1 MEADPAHSDENAR
14 DALADALLEEGAG
27 TSIRQPPVSVPAR
40 VWLNGGAAQ

>member
-14 DALADALLEEGAG
+14 DALVEEGVGA
-27 TSIRQPPVSVPAR
+27 TVRQPPASLADR